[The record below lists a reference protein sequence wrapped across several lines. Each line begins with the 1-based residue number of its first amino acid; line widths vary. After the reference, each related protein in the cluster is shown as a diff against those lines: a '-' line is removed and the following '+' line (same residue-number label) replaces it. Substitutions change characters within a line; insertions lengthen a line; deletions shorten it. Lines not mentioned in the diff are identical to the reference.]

1 MELQKHEVQ
10 VENKDGQKLTVSAV
24 YYAKNKGTLKMLD
37 DNGWKDKM
45 DTLDLNNKSVPNKTV
60 NPTAAE
66 KAAAKKAK
74 EAKDKK

>member
-24 YYAKNKGTLKMLD
+24 YYARNKGTLKMLD

-45 DTLDLNNKSVPNKTV
+45 DTLELNNKSVPNKTV
-60 NPTAAE
+60 NLTAAQ
-66 KAAAKKAK
+66 KAAAKKA
-74 EAKDKK
+74 ESKK